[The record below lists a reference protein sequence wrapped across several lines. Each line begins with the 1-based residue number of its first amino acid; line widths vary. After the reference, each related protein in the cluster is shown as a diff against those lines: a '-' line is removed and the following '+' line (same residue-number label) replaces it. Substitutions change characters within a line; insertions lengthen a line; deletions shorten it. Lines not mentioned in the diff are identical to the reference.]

1 MLDKDNNSHLPLAY
15 QINSDHINNDLS
27 IKFSKQSLSKQILYF
42 NSCEIKKAT
51 RDMESLT

>member
-51 RDMESLT
+51 RDMEFLT